1 MKQRLGIGYFLNLPT
16 RRSTK
21 EIGRNGE
28 VWKANKHNSKWGD
41 NSSTRDMRNQRSNCM
56 SQKFSVKNV
65 LYIYKH
71 LLIIDNYQGWEEEGE
86 YKMNGKV

>member
-1 MKQRLGIGYFLNLPT
+1 MKQRLGIRYFLNSPT

-28 VWKANKHNSKWGD
+28 VWKENGHDSKWGD
-41 NSSTRDMRNQRSNCM
+41 NSSTRDVRNQWSNCM
-56 SQKFSVKNV
+56 SWKFLVKNV

-71 LLIIDNYQGWEEEGE
+71 LFIIDNYQGWGDKGE
-86 YKMNGKV
+86 YEMNVKV